1 MPVWNERTAST
12 PCLLDPALRS
22 KVPGYPIPQDGTESS
37 SKSLL
42 QDAPD
47 PALRGTDRGDV
58 RARQDRRGL
67 PPLHRGRGRGCGRRG
82 RVAARRLRLLCLPRS
97 PPPPCPGVRPPTWPG
112 PAPSKDPPAV
122 PRGG

>member
-12 PCLLDPALRS
+12 PSLLDPALRS

-47 PALRGTDRGDV
+47 PALRGADRGDV
-58 RARQDRRGL
+58 RARQDRRAF
-67 PPLHRGRGRGCGRRG
+67 PPLHRGGGRGPGGRGR
-82 RVAARRLRLLCLPRS
+82 ATARRITLLF
-97 PPPPCPGVRPPTWPG
+97 PPTTQPLTL
-112 PAPSKDPPAV
+112 P
-122 PRGG
+122 

>member
-12 PCLLDPALRS
+12 PSLLDPALRS

-47 PALRGTDRGDV
+47 PALRGADRGDV
-58 RARQDRRGL
+58 RARQDRRVL
-67 PPLHRGRGRGCGRRG
+67 PPLHRGGGRGRGRRG
-82 RVAARRLRLLCLPRS
+82 RAAARRLRSLLLPPDR
-97 PPPPCPGVRPPTWPG
+97 PLPCPGLG
-112 PAPSKDPPAV
+112 PAEIGRAHV
-122 PRGG
+122 